1 MEGNHMRYR
10 QTTRQNFD
18 SGGYCLPA
26 KPVSCHWS
34 GKRWPRFGDIRPIVS
49 AAIGCLISL
58 AIICTV
64 GCITIE
70 RIHDEDT
77 GTEKTAVTVE
87 NLRPKPPRPTATE
100 TDRVEST
107 YATPAKPV
115 EPIDAPP
122 VGEPSP
128 FYKQIGSSD

>member
-1 MEGNHMRYR
+1 MEGNHMRYW

-18 SGGYCLPA
+18 SGGYRLFA
-26 KPVSCHWS
+26 KPVPCHWS
-34 GKRWPRFGDIRPIVS
+34 GQRWPRFGDFRPIVS

-70 RIHDEDT
+70 KIHDDDT

-87 NLRPKPPRPTATE
+87 DFRSKPPRPTATE

-107 YATPAKPV
+107 YAIPDHSADD
-115 EPIDAPP
+115 IDAPP
-122 VGEPSP
+122 VGDASP
-128 FYKQIGSSD
+128 FYKQIGSVD